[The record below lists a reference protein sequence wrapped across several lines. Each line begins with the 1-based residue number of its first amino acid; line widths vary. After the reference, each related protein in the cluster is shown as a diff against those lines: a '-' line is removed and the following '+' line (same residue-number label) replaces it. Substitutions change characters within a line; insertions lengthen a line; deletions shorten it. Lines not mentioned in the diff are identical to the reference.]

1 MNLKKPLLAAL
12 SLSAF
17 TLCVQSSALAS
28 TVGVTYYTITSN
40 NPDTGGTITGQVTG
54 LVQSTL
60 GPDVLPVQSAPNTF
74 NDVNGVGELQWWTPH
89 SSGATP
95 LVTAGTSFV
104 YSNPVTLPFNIPA
117 NFFPNGP
124 SGSNGGA
131 VGYTSAV
138 LSASFVTPVGGH
150 VTFTL
155 GSDDD
160 AWIFL
165 NGQLVVDDGGVH
177 AFAPAP
183 TTITGLAPGTNTVEV
198 FFADR
203 HVTQSG
209 LYFDADVTLNSL
221 TTGVP
226 EPSSWAMMILGFAGV
241 GFMAYRQKKRSALM
255 AA

>member
-12 SLSAF
+12 SVSAF
-17 TLCVQSSALAS
+17 TLCMQASALAS
-28 TVGVTYYTITSN
+28 TMGVAYYTITSS
-40 NPDTGGTITGQVTG
+40 NPDTAGAITGPVTG

-60 GPDVLPVQSAPNTF
+60 GPDGLPVQSALGTF
-74 NDVNGVGELQWWTPH
+74 NDVNAAGELLWWTPH

-95 LVTAGTSFV
+95 LVTAGTSFL
-104 YSNPVTLPFNIPA
+104 YSNPVTLPFNIPS

-138 LSASFVTPVGGH
+138 LSASFVTPAGGN

-160 AWIFL
+160 AWVFL

-183 TTITGLAPGTNTVEV
+183 TTISGLAAGTNTVEV

-209 LYFDADVTLNSL
+209 LFFDADVTLNA
-221 TTGVP
+221 TVP
-226 EPSSWAMMILGFAGV
+226 EPSTWAMMILGFAGI
-241 GFMAYRQKKRSALM
+241 GFMAYRRKSKPALM